1 MALKRITTTT
11 GKVGSDSIVTLPR
24 IALRHPSVRA
34 SPLALSNLKI
44 PMNFGWHST
53 GQGNDQASTIVKD
66 MNSFKLN
73 QSAGI

>member
-11 GKVGSDSIVTLPR
+11 GKVGNVSIVTLPR
-24 IALRHPSVRA
+24 KALRLPSVRA

-44 PMNFGWHST
+44 PMDFGWHLT
-53 GQGNDQASTIVKD
+53 GQGNDQGSTIVKD

-73 QSAGI
+73 QSAEI